1 MEFKI
6 MVPATLCL
14 LVTAGV
20 IIAFSAYNLRSSASI
35 AREQAIQSAKREA
48 VFLGQSIAT
57 NLSGQLEQA
66 KASADLLAQIF
77 GAVKD
82 QDFQFRMNRFN
93 VKAILQTTLTNNPS
107 YFGVYTCWEPN
118 AFDEMDSTYSDFKNW
133 HDPTGRLIPFVWRDT
148 SGTIKATHLKQYTD
162 QKQGH
167 YYFQSK
173 STRQPAL
180 TDIFDYTL
188 QEKTYLL
195 TALSVPIIVDSHFYG
210 VVGVVFDMSTFQ
222 DQANNVDQLYDGSG
236 RIQIITNQGQLAA
249 VTHQPNKQGTSID
262 ALKNLSLDALHIVQ
276 SGDQAVAMHNKS
288 LQAFIPIQVG
298 NILTPW
304 SVNIQ
309 IPEEKI
315 TAKADMLMSQAL
327 DSMWIMI
334 GLGAGFAIIAVI
346 LIMWLAAKIAKP
358 LKGVISGL
366 RNNSEKL
373 ETSSEHISSSSQ
385 QMAEGTSQQASSLE
399 ETSSSLEEMAS
410 QTKQNAD
417 NADQAEKSMQETSR
431 LVDDGVTAMDR
442 MSTSIDEIKQSSEET
457 SKIIK
462 TIDDIAFQTNL
473 LALNAAVEAARA
485 GEAGK
490 GFAVV
495 AEEVRNLAQRSA
507 EAAKNTSE
515 LIEQSQTS
523 AEKGVFVADE
533 VFKNL
538 QNIKQ
543 SSDQVSTL
551 ISEISAASKEQSQG
565 IEQVTTAVAEMDKVV
580 QQNAADSE
588 ESASAAQELFSQAH
602 DLHRI
607 VDLLLS
613 VIGESTNGVTKQ
625 TMSQKLPSRDWK
637 FEQKKTDPQEADTHS
652 EHSQFS

>member
-1 MEFKI
+1 
-6 MVPATLCL
+6 MV
-14 LVTAGV
+14 AG
-20 IIAFSAYNLRSSASI
+20 ASGI
-35 AREQAIQSAKREA
+35 ARYVYDGVDKYAAFTPLQVGQRQYSLAATSPVDE
-48 VFLGQSIAT
+48 FL
-57 NLSGQLEQA
+57 
-66 KASADLLAQIF
+66 
-77 GAVKD
+77 
-82 QDFQFRMNRFN
+82 
-93 VKAILQTTLTNNPS
+93 
-107 YFGVYTCWEPN
+107 
-118 AFDEMDSTYSDFKNW
+118 DS
-133 HDPTGRLIPFVWRDT
+133 V
-148 SGTIKATHLKQYTD
+148 Q
-162 QKQGH
+162 
-167 YYFQSK
+167 
-173 STRQPAL
+173 
-180 TDIFDYTL
+180 TL
-188 QEKTYLL
+188 QEKAT
-195 TALSVPIIVDSHFYG
+195 
-210 VVGVVFDMSTFQ
+210 
-222 DQANNVDQLYDGSG
+222 
-236 RIQIITNQGQLAA
+236 
-249 VTHQPNKQGTSID
+249 
-262 ALKNLSLDALHIVQ
+262 
-276 SGDQAVAMHNKS
+276 KS
-288 LQAFIPIQVG
+288 LE
-298 NILTPW
+298 
-304 SVNIQ
+304 SV
-309 IPEEKI
+309 
-315 TAKADMLMSQAL
+315 T
-327 DSMWIMI
+327 WT
-334 GLGAGFAIIAVI
+334 IIF
-346 LIMWLAAKIAKP
+346 
-358 LKGVISGL
+358 GVIIFVVLGTLVALFFSQSIVKALNYIIQGL
-366 RNNSEKL
+366 RSSSQQV
-373 ETSSEHISSSSQ
+373 TSASNQLSSSSQ
-385 QMAEGTSQQASSLE
+385 QMAEGTSEQASSLE